1 MKNASALLAG
11 LVFGLGIVLSGMG
24 NPAKVINFFD
34 VAGTFDPSL
43 IFVMAG
49 GMLTAMA
56 GYALVFRNL
65 KQPLYDKKFNVPT
78 AKQIDTALVAG
89 SAAFG
94 VGWGI
99 SGFCPGGAIPVLGL
113 GESRIVIFVVAL
125 CAGLVLAK
133 ALKAGLFKQAAA

>member
-56 GYALVFRNL
+56 GYALVFRKL
-65 KQPLYDKKFNVPT
+65 KRPLYDSQFNVPT
-78 AKQIDTALVAG
+78 AKKIDTALVAG

-99 SGFCPGGAIPVLGL
+99 SGFCPGGSIPVLGL
-113 GESRIVIFVVAL
+113 GDSRIFIFVVAM
-125 CAGLVLAK
+125 GLGLFFAK
-133 ALKAGLFKQAAA
+133 ALKAGVFDLAKA

>member
-34 VAGTFDPSL
+34 IAGTFDPSL
-43 IFVMAG
+43 VFVMAG

-65 KQPLYDKKFNVPT
+65 KHPLYDPKFNLPT

-99 SGFCPGGAIPVLGL
+99 CGFCPGGAIPVLGL
-113 GESRIVIFVVAL
+113 GESKIFLFVVAMS
-125 CAGLVLAK
+125 AGLIIAK
-133 ALKAGLFKQAAA
+133 TLKAGLFRPARV

>member
-56 GYALVFRNL
+56 GYALVFRKM
-65 KQPLYDKKFNVPT
+65 KQPLYDSKFNLPT
-78 AKQIDTALVAG
+78 SKKIDTALVAG
-89 SAAFG
+89 SATFG

-113 GESRIVIFVVAL
+113 GETSIVIFIVAL
-125 CAGLVLAK
+125 CAGLLIAK
-133 ALKAGLFKQAAA
+133 VSKAWLVQIAM

>member
-34 VAGTFDPSL
+34 IAGTFDPSL

-56 GYALVFRNL
+56 GYALVFRKM
-65 KQPLYDKKFNVPT
+65 KQPLYDRKFNLPVT
-78 AKQIDTALVAG
+78 HQIDTPLVAG

-99 SGFCPGGAIPVLGL
+99 SGFCPGGSIPVLGL
-113 GESRIVIFVVAL
+113 GDVRIIIFVVAM
-125 CAGLVLAK
+125 GLGLALVK
-133 ALKAGLFKQAAA
+133 TLKTGLFRRAVE

>member
-56 GYALVFRNL
+56 GYALVFRKM
-65 KQPLYDKKFNVPT
+65 KQPLYDSKFNVPT
-78 AKQIDTALVAG
+78 SKQIDTALVAG
-89 SAAFG
+89 SATFG

-99 SGFCPGGAIPVLGL
+99 SGFCPGGAIPVVGL
-113 GESRIVIFVVAL
+113 GDSRIFLFVAAM
-125 CAGLVLAK
+125 CAGLAIAKLLKTGLFRPAK
-133 ALKAGLFKQAAA
+133 A

>member
-34 VAGTFDPSL
+34 IAGTFDPSL

-56 GYALVFRNL
+56 GYAIVFRNM
-65 KQPLYDKKFNVPT
+65 KQPLYDKKFNLP
-78 AKQIDTALVAG
+78 ASKQIDVALVAG
-89 SAAFG
+89 SSAFG

-113 GESRIVIFVVAL
+113 AQAPIFIFVAAL
-125 CAGLVLAK
+125 CAGLIVAK
-133 ALKAGLFKQAAA
+133 LLKAGFFRPAGA

>member
-11 LVFGLGIVLSGMG
+11 LVFGTGIVLSGMG

-34 VAGTFDPSL
+34 IAGTFDPSL

-49 GMLTAMA
+49 GMVTAMI
-56 GYALVFRNL
+56 GYALVFGKM
-65 KQPLYDKKFNVPT
+65 KQPLYDSKFNLPLS
-78 AKQIDTALVAG
+78 KEIDMPLITG

-99 SGFCPGGAIPVLGL
+99 CGFCPGGSIPVLGL
-113 GESRIVIFVVAL
+113 GEPRVFLFVVAL
-125 CAGLVLAK
+125 CVGLIIAK
-133 ALKAGLFKQAAA
+133 LMKTGLFRPARA

>member
-34 VAGTFDPSL
+34 IAGTFDPSL

-56 GYALVFRNL
+56 GYALVFRRM
-65 KQPLYDKKFNVPT
+65 KQPLYDSKFNLPT
-78 AKQIDTALVAG
+78 SKQIDTALVAG

-113 GESRIVIFVVAL
+113 GENRIFLFVA
-125 CAGLVLAK
+125 AMAIGLTIAK
-133 ALKAGLFKQAAA
+133 LLKAGLFRPAKA

>member
-43 IFVMAG
+43 IFVMGG

-56 GYALVFRNL
+56 GYAIVFRNM
-65 KQPLYDKKFNVPT
+65 KQPLYDSKFNLPIS
-78 AKQIDTALVAG
+78 KQIDTALVAG

-113 GESRIVIFVVAL
+113 GDIRIVIFVVAMGL
-125 CAGLVLAK
+125 GLVIAK
-133 ALKAGLFKQAAA
+133 AQKAGLFRAGAA

>member
-11 LVFGLGIVLSGMG
+11 LIFGLGIVLSGMG

-34 VAGTFDPSL
+34 IAGTFDPSL

-56 GYALVFRNL
+56 GYALVFRKM
-65 KQPLYDKKFNVPT
+65 KQPLYDSKFNLPNS
-78 AKQIDTALVAG
+78 KKIDTALVAG
-89 SAAFG
+89 SATFG

-113 GESRIVIFVVAL
+113 GETPIVIFIVAL
-125 CAGLVLAK
+125 CAGLLIAKVSKTWLAQI
-133 ALKAGLFKQAAA
+133 AM